1 MHGIIVR
8 KVNKGYLSMNVSM
21 NDFTDEEVF
30 NSDISMVMRIDHSDV
45 QVELVGEEMEGMN
58 DE

>member
-1 MHGIIVR
+1 
-8 KVNKGYLSMNVSM
+8 MNVSM